1 MTGASPTRILFTG
14 YAPVHF
20 ACFKPLCDRLVNDR
34 QIDVHVSG
42 GLRQKTKHGTLYDH
56 RGLYDRFG
64 LAPDKVL
71 SVEQIKEQDFDVLF
85 AGNTKMILPRS
96 VGMRIQIFHGVSFR
110 NKAVRTENLGADFY
124 FLVGPYMQ
132 RAFSRAGLVAP
143 DDPRGLPIGF
153 RQTDRLPNRAL
164 DRPALLANTR
174 VTRRRPGFTDARRV
188 VLYVQNGKKHK
199 SLETIG
205 EQIIERLAGTG
216 QYDLL
221 IKPHDHP
228 KKTDID
234 WFAQLDRL
242 QDHHTRLVS
251 DPDVIPLLF
260 MADLLITD
268 ASSVSNE
275 YALLDRPMV
284 FLDVPELI
292 AKASNAKRA
301 MVDLDTW
308 GRRGGPLVTQPDE
321 IVGVVERSV
330 DDPGRVSEVRQAMA
344 ADLFY
349 NPGGATDAAL
359 EWFSQRLPLAHA
371 C

>member
-1 MTGASPTRILFTG
+1 MISASPTKVLFTG

-20 ACFKPLCDRLVNDR
+20 TCFKPLYDRLVNDP
-34 QIDVHVSG
+34 QFAVCVSG
-42 GLRQKTKHGTLYDH
+42 GLRRKTEHGTLYDH
-56 RGLYDRFG
+56 RGLYGRFG

-110 NKAVRTENLGADFY
+110 NKAVRAENLGADFY

-132 RAFSRAGLVAP
+132 RAFSQAGLLSP

-153 RQTDRLPNRAL
+153 LKTDRLLNGQL
-164 DRPALLANTR
+164 DRQALLDR
-174 VTRRRPGFTDARRV
+174 YGFTGERPV
-188 VLYVQNGKKHK
+188 VLYAPTGQKHN
-199 SLETIG
+199 SLETMG
-205 EQIIERLAGTG
+205 EQVIEQLAGTE

-228 KKTDID
+228 KNTDVD
-234 WFAQLDRL
+234 WFAHLDRL
-242 QDHHTRLVS
+242 QDQHTRLVK
-251 DPDVIPLLF
+251 DPDVIPLIF
-260 MADLLITD
+260 IADLLITD

-284 FLDVPELI
+284 FLDVPELL
-292 AKASNAKRA
+292 AKAGNAA
-301 MVDLDTW
+301 GSMIDLDTW
-308 GRRGGPLVTQPDE
+308 GRRCGPVVKQPED
-321 IVGVVERSV
+321 IVDTVQRSF
-330 DDPGRVSEVRQAMA
+330 DDPTRFSEVRQAMA

-349 NPGGATDAAL
+349 NPGIATDAAL
-359 EWFSQRLPLAHA
+359 EWFSHTVALAHA

>member
-110 NKAVRTENLGADFY
+110 NKAVRAENLGADFY

-132 RAFSRAGLVAP
+132 RAFSRAGLLAP

-153 RQTDRLPNRAL
+153 LKTDRLLNGEL
-164 DRPALLANTR
+164 DRQALLDKH
-174 VTRRRPGFTDARRV
+174 GFTGERPV
-188 VLYVQNGKKHK
+188 VLYAPTGQKHN
-199 SLETIG
+199 SLETMG

-292 AKASNAKRA
+292 AKARNAKGA

-308 GRRGGPLVTQPDE
+308 GRRSGPLVREPNE
-321 IVGVVERSV
+321 IVAVVERSLE
-330 DDPGRVSEVRQAMA
+330 DPGRFSEVRQAIA

-349 NPGGATDAAL
+349 NPGTATDAAL
-359 EWFSQRLPLAHA
+359 EWFSPTVALAHA

>member
-1 MTGASPTRILFTG
+1 MSGASSTRVLFTG

-20 ACFKPLCDRLVNDR
+20 VCFRPLYDRLVNDP
-34 QIDVHVSG
+34 QIDVCVSG
-42 GLRQKTKHGTLYDH
+42 GLRQKTAHGTLYDH

-71 SVEQIKEQDFDVLF
+71 SVEQIREQDFDVLF
-85 AGNTKMILPRS
+85 AGNTKMIPPRS
-96 VGMRIQIFHGVSFR
+96 VDMRIQIFHGVSFR
-110 NKAVRTENLGADFY
+110 NKAVRAENLGADFY

-132 RAFSRAGLVAP
+132 RAFSQAGLLAP

-153 RQTDRLPNRAL
+153 LKTDRLLTGEL
-164 DRPALLANTR
+164 DRQALLNR
-174 VTRRRPGFTDARRV
+174 YGFTGERPV
-188 VLYVQNGKKHK
+188 VLYAPTGQKHN
-199 SLETIG
+199 SLETMG
-205 EQIIERLAGTG
+205 EQVIERLAGTG

-228 KKTDID
+228 KNADVD
-234 WFAQLDRL
+234 WFAQLKRL
-242 QDHHTRLVS
+242 QDQHTRLVS

-260 MADLLITD
+260 LADLLITD

-292 AKASNAKRA
+292 AKARNAA
-301 MVDLDTW
+301 GSMIDLDTW
-308 GRRGGPLVTQPDE
+308 GRRGGPVVKQPDE
-321 IVGVVERSV
+321 VVGVVERSL
-330 DDPGRVSEVRQAMA
+330 DDPGRFSEVRQAMA

-349 NPGGATDAAL
+349 NPGRATDAAL
-359 EWFSQRLPLAHA
+359 EWFCQTSALAKA

>member
-1 MTGASPTRILFTG
+1 MISASPTKVLFTG

-20 ACFKPLCDRLVNDR
+20 ACFRPLYDQLVNDP
-34 QIDVHVSG
+34 QIDVYVSG
-42 GLRQKTKHGTLYDH
+42 GLRRKTIDGTLYDP

-71 SVEQIKEQDFDVLF
+71 SVEQIREQDFDVLF

-96 VGMRIQIFHGVSFR
+96 TGMRIQIFHGVSFR
-110 NKAVRTENLGADFY
+110 NKAVRAENLGADFY

-132 RAFSRAGLVAP
+132 RAFSQAGLLSP

-153 RQTDRLPNRAL
+153 LKTDRLLNGEL
-164 DRPALLANTR
+164 DRQALLNR
-174 VTRRRPGFTDARRV
+174 FGFTGERPV
-188 VLYVQNGKKHK
+188 VLYAPTGQKHN
-199 SLETIG
+199 SLETMG
-205 EQIIERLAGTG
+205 EQVIERLAGTG

-228 KKTDID
+228 KNADVD
-234 WFAQLDRL
+234 WFAQLKRL
-242 QDHHTRLVS
+242 QDRHTRLVS

-260 MADLLITD
+260 LADLLITD

-292 AKASNAKRA
+292 AKARNAA
-301 MVDLDTW
+301 GSMIDLDTW
-308 GRRGGPLVTQPDE
+308 GRRGGPVIKQPDE
-321 IVGVVERSV
+321 VVGVVERSL
-330 DDPGRVSEVRQAMA
+330 DDPGRFSEVRQAMA

-349 NPGGATDAAL
+349 NPGRATDAAL
-359 EWFSQRLPLAHA
+359 EWFCQTSALAKA